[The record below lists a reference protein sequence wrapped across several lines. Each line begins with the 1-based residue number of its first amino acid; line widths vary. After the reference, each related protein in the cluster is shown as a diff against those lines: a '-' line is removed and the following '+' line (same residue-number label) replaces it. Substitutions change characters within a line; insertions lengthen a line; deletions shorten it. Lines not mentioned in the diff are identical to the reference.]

1 LCVGHAS
8 YDLIFTVDTHP
19 ASDEKVFANDF
30 LACGGGP
37 AANAAVQIAKLGGY
51 VHFTEYEITCRSH
64 IVQFAKLNVEKSDS
78 PYKPVQVIKSI
89 RYKNQNGT
97 EFF

>member
-1 LCVGHAS
+1 MQGAQYH
-8 YDLIFTVDTHP
+8 YHYY
-19 ASDEKVFANDF
+19 KVFANDF

-64 IVQFAKLNVEKSDS
+64 IVQFAKLNVEKS
-78 PYKPVQVIKSI
+78 KRIKNVKSS
-89 RYKNQNGT
+89 RAKSRPRTTRSNCQRRDWL
-97 EFF
+97 